1 MTREAQLTNLKQRLR
16 ESESKNVSLTGKLKD
31 LHESITK
38 HKESFTEMNK
48 EYNKR
53 DIEMNRYKSINEQL
67 QKQVSAMKK
76 SKDDT
81 TVFNRQKVQELEI
94 TRAELNRLKTRN
106 EHLQED
112 HDALKRSKEIVNS
125 ELAGMKAMNSS
136 LKQDLEMLKQQDES
150 NITRET
156 KYKNQ
161 IDAMKAEVERYKL
174 VRDDAHTHMS
184 TLRESSEATTS
195 LVDSLQSQLNEARA
209 KIERYEAISVTS
221 PPATWSPKQSVSPT
235 SSEELPSFA
244 QIGFD
249 KNANDISTLQMEE
262 PDLVVTVE
270 VGDGVAHDIEV
281 SKDDDVK
288 IIAKQF
294 VIDHGLEEDAIPAL
308 VAYIGEQL
316 DAAREEEE
324 EGEEEEQQAL
334 EELKQQQPPTDSKR
348 PSRRPPPQ
356 PNSPGSSNTLSNLPP
371 PPIPP
376 APTGMED
383 NISGN
388 VDDDKEKGIWDANT
402 ATRLDHH
409 HHLVSTTSPRGPHT
423 SAGNTNI

>member
-1 MTREAQLTNLKQRLR
+1 
-16 ESESKNVSLTGKLKD
+16 
-31 LHESITK
+31 
-38 HKESFTEMNK
+38 
-48 EYNKR
+48 
-53 DIEMNRYKSINEQL
+53 
-67 QKQVSAMKK
+67 
-76 SKDDT
+76 
-81 TVFNRQKVQELEI
+81 
-94 TRAELNRLKTRN
+94 
-106 EHLQED
+106 
-112 HDALKRSKEIVNS
+112 
-125 ELAGMKAMNSS
+125 
-136 LKQDLEMLKQQDES
+136 
-150 NITRET
+150 
-156 KYKNQ
+156 
-161 IDAMKAEVERYKL
+161 MKAEVERYKL

-195 LVDSLQSQLNEARA
+195 LVDSLQTQLNEARA

-235 SSEELPSFA
+235 SSEELPTFA

-294 VIDHGLEEDAIPAL
+294 VTDHGLEEDAIPAL

-324 EGEEEEQQAL
+324 EGEEEAEEEEEEEEEEAL

-356 PNSPGSSNTLSNLPP
+356 PNSPGSRIRSLSNLPP

-388 VDDDKEKGIWDANT
+388 VDDDKEKEDIGTPNFLPPPPPPAFAPPPLRSPPPPPPVTPPSNIQKTTTNAS
-402 ATRLDHH
+402 ASASQSQSRRKARMRR
-409 HHLVSTTSPRGPHT
+409 VSQLMEKQKKKK
-423 SAGNTNI
+423 